1 MFINWKLREINL
13 KIVYYGPSLS
23 GKTTSL
29 QYIHSRINPERR
41 GEMVTLKT
49 REDRTLYF
57 DFMQFKM
64 GDVAGLKPRFN
75 LYTVPGQVYYRSTRK
90 LVLKGVDGI
99 VFVAD
104 SQEHRLEENIRA
116 VRDLGQDL
124 VSLGFK
130 PSKMPIILQ
139 CNKRD
144 LDEILPVEEIQSR
157 LGMKGVPTY
166 PTVATEGEGVVDG
179 LKKIIAHVVH
189 HAKDRIGTRPESG
202 GGAGE

>member
-29 QYIHSRINPERR
+29 QYIHTRINPERK

-57 DFMQFKM
+57 DFMQFEM
-64 GDVAGLKPRFN
+64 GNVAGLKPRFN

-104 SQEHRLEENIRA
+104 SQQKRLADNVQA

-124 VSLGFK
+124 VALGFR
-130 PSKMPIILQ
+130 PANMPIILQ

-144 LDEILPVEEIQSR
+144 LEDIVPVPVLREKM
-157 LGMKGVPTY
+157 GMVGVPTY
-166 PTVATEGEGVVDG
+166 KTIATEGEGVVPV
-179 LKKIIAHVVH
+179 LKKIISHVVH
-189 HAKDRIGTRPESG
+189 HAKDKIGRE
-202 GGAGE
+202 A

>member
-29 QYIHSRINPERR
+29 QYIHTRINPERR

-57 DFMQFKM
+57 DFMQFEM
-64 GDVAGLKPRFN
+64 GKVAGLKPRFN
-75 LYTVPGQVYYRSTRK
+75 LYTVPGQIYYRSTRK

-104 SQEHRLEENIRA
+104 SQQKRLRDNIRA
-116 VRDLGQDL
+116 VKDLGQDL
-124 VSLGFK
+124 VSLGFQ
-130 PSKMPIILQ
+130 PQNMPIILQ

-144 LDEILPVEEIQSR
+144 LTDIVPVLVMKEK

-166 PTVATEGEGVVDG
+166 ETVATEGTGVVEG
-179 LKKIIAHVVH
+179 LKKIINHVVH
-189 HAKDRIGTRPESG
+189 HAQDRIGNRS
-202 GGAGE
+202 

>member
-23 GKTTSL
+23 GKTTTL
-29 QYIHSRINPERR
+29 QYVHSRINPERR

-57 DFMQFKM
+57 DFLQFEM
-64 GDVAGLKPRFN
+64 GKVCGLKPRFN
-75 LYTVPGQVYYRSTRK
+75 LYTVPGQVYYKSTRR

-104 SQEHRLEENIRA
+104 SQQDRLGEN
-116 VRDLGQDL
+116 VQSVKDLGKEL
-124 VSLGFK
+124 VSLGFQ
-130 PSKMPIILQ
+130 PRNMPIILQ

-144 LDEILPVEEIQSR
+144 LSEIVPVMVMKEK
-157 LGMKGVPTY
+157 LGMKGVPTFE
-166 PTVATEGEGVVDG
+166 TIATEGTGVLDA
-179 LKKIIAHVVH
+179 LKKIISHVVV
-189 HAKDRIGTRPESG
+189 HAQGNIEDTDRGMIRR
-202 GGAGE
+202 

>member
-29 QYIHSRINPERR
+29 QYIHTRINPERR

-57 DFMQFKM
+57 DFMQFEM
-64 GDVAGLKPRFN
+64 GKVAGLKPRFN
-75 LYTVPGQVYYRSTRK
+75 LYTVPGQIYYRSTRK

-104 SQEHRLEENIRA
+104 SQQKRLRDNIRA
-116 VRDLGQDL
+116 VKDLGQDL
-124 VSLGFK
+124 VSLGFQ
-130 PSKMPIILQ
+130 PQNMPIILQ

-144 LDEILPVEEIQSR
+144 LTDIVPVLVMKEK

-166 PTVATEGEGVVDG
+166 ETVATEGTGVVEG
-179 LKKIIAHVVH
+179 LKKIINHVVH
-189 HAKDRIGTRPESG
+189 HAQDRIGNRP
-202 GGAGE
+202 